1 MPGRKYSQANT
12 KYRYGFNGKEED
24 PEIEG
29 QEDYGFRIYDKR
41 LGRFKSIDP
50 LTKKYPELTPY
61 QFASNTPIQA
71 IDLDGLEAFFVHG
84 TTSSSKRWTGTPS
97 AQKAVQTLLKV
108 TNNKSYNTGFNWKAP
123 LNNNEKTRST
133 AASKLADYV
142 MAHRV
147 EGEEITLLGH
157 SHGGNVAIQAAKLI
171 YERTGQ
177 KVNIVTIATPAYNKK
192 SDAENPETQKPYIND
207 HIALWNAVDGV
218 SGGLAGD
225 DYYKNSTITT
235 NVELKVDKY
244 YVTETEVKDRWGRKT
259 KIKNE
264 NNVGAH
270 SADVEHPDVID
281 NAIKDKSLRKL
292 NPVPKK

>member
-1 MPGRKYSQANT
+1 MPGRSYSNGSD
-12 KYRYGFNGKEED
+12 YRYGFNGKEKDVET
-24 PEIEG
+24 IT
-29 QEDYGFRIYDKR
+29 QDYGMRIYDER
-41 LGRFKSIDP
+41 LARFLSEDP

-71 IDLDGLEAFFVHG
+71 IDLDGLEAFFIHG
-84 TTSSSKRWTGTPS
+84 TSSNSKRWTETPK
-97 AQKAVQTLLKV
+97 AKQAVQNLIKI
-108 TNNKSYNTGFNWKAP
+108 TNNKFYNTGFNWKAP
-123 LNNNEKTRST
+123 LTNKEKTR
-133 AASKLADYV
+133 AAAAIQLANYV
-142 MAHRV
+142 LAHRV
-147 EGEEITLLGH
+147 EGEEITLIGH

-171 YERTGQ
+171 YDKTGE
-177 KVNIVTIATPAYNKK
+177 KVNIITIATPAYNKK
-192 SDAENPETQKPYIND
+192 GDAENPETQKAYIND

-225 DYYKNSTITT
+225 DNYKNSTITT

-264 NNVGAH
+264 NNIGAH

-281 NAIKDKSLRKL
+281 NAIKDKSLKTL
-292 NPVPKK
+292 IPVAKK

>member
-1 MPGRKYSQANT
+1 
-12 KYRYGFNGKEED
+12 
-24 PEIEG
+24 
-29 QEDYGFRIYDKR
+29 
-41 LGRFKSIDP
+41 
-50 LTKKYPELTPY
+50 
-61 QFASNTPIQA
+61 
-71 IDLDGLEAFFVHG
+71 
-84 TTSSSKRWTGTPS
+84 
-97 AQKAVQTLLKV
+97 
-108 TNNKSYNTGFNWKAP
+108 
-123 LNNNEKTRST
+123 
-133 AASKLADYV
+133 

-171 YERTGQ
+171 YERTGE

-192 SDAENPETQKPYIND
+192 GDAENPETQKNYIND

-225 DYYKNSTITT
+225 DNYKNSTITK

-244 YVTETEVKDRWGRKT
+244 YVSETEVKDRWGNKS

-270 SADVEHPDVID
+270 SADVEHPDIID
-281 NAIKDKSLRKL
+281 TAIKDKSLRKL